1 MFGFIQIPLLS
12 LNPCF
17 LWPLNPFLL
26 QTVSEKNPTSTIM
39 CHNQKAEVSCSAG
52 QILVT
57 LVALLLMSKHNY
69 SGFVLRMQ
77 LYLWLLEEHLFFL
90 LLPYYVHIRKQN
102 YNISYLTWL
111 FHTSYSQNS
120 RGEGHFILAKSSP
133 WITDFRI
140 SGLRLYR
147 LRLIKIARINC
158 FRTQR
163 RAVKRMMREG

>member
-26 QTVSEKNPTSTIM
+26 QTVSEKNPTSIRM
-39 CHNQKAEVSCSAG
+39 CHNQKAEISCSTG

-77 LYLWLLEEHLFFL
+77 LYLWLLEEHLFFCCYHVMYILENKMIIYHILPGYFIPHTYRIQGGKAILYWPNPSLGL
-90 LLPYYVHIRKQN
+90 L
-102 YNISYLTWL
+102 
-111 FHTSYSQNS
+111 TSESVDS
-120 RGEGHFILAKSSP
+120 DSTC
-133 WITDFRI
+133 WD
-140 SGLRLYR
+140 
-147 LRLIKIARINC
+147 
-158 FRTQR
+158 
-163 RAVKRMMREG
+163 